1 MTIDTVIFD
10 LDGTLVD
17 SAADIAFAANA
28 ALAGEGL
35 APVTGEEAARL
46 IGDGARKSVERA
58 FALRGGPMDEDALDR
73 GERAFVDGL
82 CRSGPACPRA
92 AVSGRRPKRWR
103 GWRSAGLR
111 LGVCTNKP
119 QGGRRPH
126 ALRARRPG
134 ASSGCWS
141 AATRTPFRKPDPRH
155 LLACLEPLGSRPA
168 FAAMVGDSTND
179 EEAARAAGTVFV
191 GVSFG
196 YGRPGGTAALVDRF
210 CDIPGALGL

>member
-35 APVTGEEAARL
+35 DPVTSEEASR
-46 IGDGARKSVERA
+46 IVGDGARKAVERA

-73 GERAFVDGL
+73 GAHAFLKAYVD
-82 CRSGPACPRA
+82 PAQPVLGRLYPGVA
-92 AVSGRRPKRWR
+92 ETLARMAVANLK
-103 GWRSAGLR
+103 

-119 QGGRRPH
+119 RAAAHRTLCALGIRDRFQVLVGGD
-126 ALRARRPG
+126 A
-134 ASSGCWS
+134 
-141 AATRTPFRKPDPRH
+141 TPFRKPDPRH

>member
-35 APVTGEEAARL
+35 KPVTSEEAARL
-46 IGDGARKSVERA
+46 VGDGARKAVERA
-58 FALRGGPMDEDALDR
+58 FALRGGPVDEETLDR
-73 GERAFVDGL
+73 GERAFTGAYVDPGQPVL
-82 CRSGPACPRA
+82 GRLYPGVAETLARLA
-92 AVSGRRPKRWR
+92 A
-103 GWRSAGLR
+103 AGLR

-119 QGGRRPH
+119 QAAADRTLSALGVRERFRVLVGGD
-126 ALRARRPG
+126 
-134 ASSGCWS
+134 C
-141 AATRTPFRKPDPRH
+141 TPFRKPDPRH
-155 LLACLEPLGSRPA
+155 LLACLEPLGSLPA
-168 FAAMVGDSTND
+168 SAAMVGDSTND
-179 EEAARAAGTVFV
+179 EEAARAAGTAFV

-196 YGRPGGTAALVDRF
+196 YGRPGGAAVLVDRF

>member
-35 APVTGEEAARL
+35 DPVTSEEAAR
-46 IGDGARKSVERA
+46 IVGDGARKAVERA
-58 FALRGGPMDEDALDR
+58 FALRGGPVDEDALDR
-73 GERAFVDGL
+73 GARAFSTAYVD
-82 CRSGPACPRA
+82 PAQPVLGRLYPGVGETLARLA
-92 AVSGRRPKRWR
+92 A
-103 GWRSAGLR
+103 AGLR

-119 QGGRRPH
+119 QAAADRTLSALGVRERFRVLVGGDR
-126 ALRARRPG
+126 
-134 ASSGCWS
+134 
-141 AATRTPFRKPDPRH
+141 TRFRKPDPRH

-168 FAAMVGDSTND
+168 SAAMVGDSTND
-179 EEAARAAGTVFV
+179 EEAARAAGTAFV

-196 YGRPGGTAALVDRF
+196 YGRPGGAAALVDRF
-210 CDIPGALGL
+210 CDIPGVLGL

>member
-35 APVTGEEAARL
+35 EPVTGEEAARL

-73 GERAFVDGL
+73 GERAFVTAYVD
-82 CRSGPACPRA
+82 PAQPVLGRLYPGVGETLARLA
-92 AVSGRRPKRWR
+92 A
-103 GWRSAGLR
+103 AGLR

-119 QGGRRPH
+119 Q
-126 ALRARRPG
+126 
-134 ASSGCWS
+134 
-141 AATRTPFRKPDPRH
+141 AATDRTLAALGVRERFRVLVGGDRTPFRKPDPRH

-168 FAAMVGDSTND
+168 SAAMVGDSTND
-179 EEAARAAGTVFV
+179 EEAARGAGALFV
-191 GVSFG
+191 GVGYG
-196 YGRPGGTAALVDRF
+196 YGRPCGAAPLLERF
-210 CDIPGALGL
+210 SDLPRALGL